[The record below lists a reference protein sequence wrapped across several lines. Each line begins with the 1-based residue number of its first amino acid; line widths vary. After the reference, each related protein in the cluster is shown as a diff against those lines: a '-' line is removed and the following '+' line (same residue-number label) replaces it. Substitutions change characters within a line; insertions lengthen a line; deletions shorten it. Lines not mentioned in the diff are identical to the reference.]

1 MAACFKACVACPLST
16 QESASSLAFPPQ
28 PSASPP
34 AMPVVCL
41 PPPRALALLPPA
53 SLYTEPGGMKE
64 LESTPIIAYMSL
76 LPSEPRADLDR
87 DTEMNAVC
95 VIMRTGL
102 FPWAFIVLFP
112 YKNSYYVKIGEDSD
126 YYFAWA
132 LPAYVTD
139 RAKLTFYFIPS

>member
-16 QESASSLAFPPQ
+16 QESAGSRAFLLG
-28 PSASPP
+28 
-34 AMPVVCL
+34 CL
-41 PPPRALALLPPA
+41 PHLQQCLWCVCHPLGPWPSFLLHLFTQSQAGWRNWNPLPLLHICYY
-53 SLYTEPGGMKE
+53 SHQNHMQIWTE
-64 LESTPIIAYMSL
+64 TQ
-76 LPSEPRADLDR
+76 
-87 DTEMNAVC
+87 MNAVC

-102 FPWAFIVLFP
+102 FPWAFIVIFP

-139 RAKLTFYFIPS
+139 RAKLTFYFIRS